1 MFHFSAF
8 VLNHAEMT
16 HFRPEYISYM
26 QKSLRQMMK
35 QSRLKFTGQLPTV
48 IQLTLYGRIS
58 NNNIANNNVYEA
70 VIIAKVVTKVYS
82 VYFGKGRAVS
92 TLMKVAAWCSG

>member
-1 MFHFSAF
+1 MLLYLPAF

-26 QKSLRQMMK
+26 QKSLRQLMK
-35 QSRLKFTGQLPTV
+35 QSKLKFTGQLPAV

-58 NNNIANNNVYEA
+58 NNYIANNNVYEA
-70 VIIAKVVTKVYS
+70 VIIAKVVIIMINNLI
-82 VYFGKGRAVS
+82 FIIIIIIRHAP
-92 TLMKVAAWCSG
+92 